1 LNPNI
6 IRQNQS
12 HIMSYP
18 LPSNPMCCATPS
30 RPCWP
35 GLRGRAGRAGRVL
48 YRWQARP
55 TSAVLSTSCQ
65 QVVNF
70 STWMTIDDNC
80 HTHCLNL
87 FDILQNCARS
97 WCQERRAG
105 GGCMCGGCEVIHIWC
120 GVEGWCGTGELVMKL
135 AQDWPKRRKKNDHSS
150 RLCRPFLGF
159 ISGVFLHRLLNAKP
173 FLNCYWAGG

>member
-1 LNPNI
+1 
-6 IRQNQS
+6 
-12 HIMSYP
+12 
-18 LPSNPMCCATPS
+18 MCCALTPS
-30 RPCWP
+30 RPCWR
-35 GLRGRAGRAGRVL
+35 LCKGRAGAGRVL

-55 TSAVLSTSCQ
+55 TSAVVLSTSCQ

-120 GVEGWCGTGELVMKL
+120 GVEGWCGTGWISDEVGTRL
-135 AQDWPKRRKKNDHSS
+135 AKEKEKKDHSS

-159 ISGVFLHRLLNAKP
+159 ISGVFFA
-173 FLNCYWAGG
+173 